1 MRAVMRACAIAIA
14 LLVASCDRDPVQVKP
29 EDTGQDYNRD
39 ELTAALGRF
48 ITAGR
53 TPEAFGKLVVEVD
66 GLRTGMDDA
75 VADEA
80 ELKLTTQALHPMEEL
95 KDAAPL
101 DRTLALATTVYAF
114 ALRPA
119 IHAFRP
125 EVPPN
130 PVDVELRPR
139 PDEDGP
145 SYLLRVCA
153 GPLASECK
161 HIVPEMQGIVVGD
174 IAIQKLT
181 VRARNAVASCQTCPN
196 DPAWDAMVVR
206 WEALD
211 RDQAT
216 TRLADERRSAPSNWP
231 AAGPGAGPM
240 PDVPRIQLEDD
251 GDLIL
256 DGEPVPP
263 QERKGEL
270 QMMFAERAAIGLE
283 VPPATTIG
291 SLLGVI
297 GDARAGGVTEVVI
310 AARDPAYPWT
320 LRGYRIAAAA
330 QGVHVS
336 IRKTDTVQVLLRA
349 IDADI
354 DPGVRVRID

>member
-1 MRAVMRACAIAIA
+1 MRASAFVLALWAAGAAACAK
-14 LLVASCDRDPVQVKP
+14 DPVEVKP

-48 ITAGR
+48 ISAGR
-53 TPEAFGKLVVEVD
+53 TPEAFGALVTEVD
-66 GLRTGMDDA
+66 GLRNGMDDA

-80 ELKLTTQALHPMEEL
+80 ELKLTTQALHPMEAM
-95 KDAAPL
+95 KDAAPI
-101 DRTLALATTVYAF
+101 DRTIALATTVYAF

-119 IHAFRP
+119 IQSGRP
-125 EVPPN
+125 EIAPN

-145 SYLLRVCA
+145 SYLLRICA
-153 GPLASECK
+153 GPLAGDCK

-174 IAIQKLT
+174 IAIQRLT
-181 VRARNAVASCQTCPN
+181 VRARNAVASCTTCPN
-196 DPAWDAMVVR
+196 DPAWSAMVAR

-216 TRLADERRSAPSNWP
+216 TRLGDERRAAPSNWP
-231 AAGPGAGPM
+231 AAGPGAGAW
-240 PDVPRIQLEDD
+240 PDVPRIELEDD

-283 VPPATTIG
+283 IPPATLVG

-297 GDARAGGVTEVVI
+297 EDARAGGVTEVVI
-310 AARDPAYPWT
+310 GARDPAYPWT
-320 LRGYRIAAAA
+320 LRGYRVAAAA
-330 QGVHVS
+330 QGRRVS

-349 IDADI
+349 IDADV